1 MLLGIIL
8 PAGLIA
14 GVIIYI
20 TVAAIWN
27 ERRGLPMH
35 LGQREL
41 IVMTIL
47 ATVIAHFIEIHFGIA
62 IVSTRTYFWLWSA
75 VLVVLGMNWLRLDA
89 ARSRPRRSNARP
101 RRSPAKAPQATGKGK
116 RRPAV
121 AASPAH
127 C

>member
-1 MLLGIIL
+1 M
-8 PAGLIA
+8 
-14 GVIIYI
+14 IIYI

-27 ERRGLPMH
+27 ERRGLPIH

-41 IVMTIL
+41 LVMTIL

-89 ARSRPRRSNARP
+89 AGAGRGGRTKSDRDCSQKW
-101 RRSPAKAPQATGKGK
+101 PADLWKGQAPPGRGGSANPK
-116 RRPAV
+116 
-121 AASPAH
+121 
-127 C
+127 